1 MHFLNKNM
9 FQNYIFRIIPTQEI
23 SFLHR
28 TAAFWNKKMCLSDKP
43 KRPSDSQARRDS
55 YADCV
60 LCRRIFKNLDR
71 KIFEKCHDI
80 KVDLNFQG
88 GLLYTAAY
96 VRWDFFYRNNIF
108 ALCWGSFEDRRQH
121 RGKKAF
127 YSIVSSNIPFSFT
140 AISWGLVF
148 ILHTANIHV
157 GHFSHFW
164 VHTRTEIEIFVGC
177 SKIPILAFMYPSSP
191 FGSKVTTA
199 RSFAWMFPK
208 GHYTLLLF
216 FRKLSLGWE

>member
-1 MHFLNKNM
+1 MPL
-9 FQNYIFRIIPTQEI
+9 
-23 SFLHR
+23 
-28 TAAFWNKKMCLSDKP
+28 DKE
-43 KRPSDSQARRDS
+43 RPSDSQARRDS

-148 ILHTANIHV
+148 ILHTTPTFMLLPTHFLEKGKYYILNAVLWNQSNI
-157 GHFSHFW
+157 GFS
-164 VHTRTEIEIFVGC
+164 T
-177 SKIPILAFMYPSSP
+177 SSP
-191 FGSKVTTA
+191 FGFQSHDCKIICLDV
-199 RSFAWMFPK
+199 SQ
-208 GHYTLLLF
+208 GTLHSTLLF
-216 FRKLSLGWE
+216 FFESSVWGENK